1 MNQLP
6 SVGPGNVLK
15 DIIGADVFPVIELTT
30 IYRQEENSDIIMNA
44 HRILHGE
51 YPVMD
56 NKSKDFFLLA
66 RPSGNAVIEEV
77 GKLVAAKMP
86 KYVHTKPSEVQ
97 VLTPMRQGELGVE
110 NLNKELQQIL
120 NPPDA
125 SKKEHVAHEVI
136 FREGDK
142 VMQIKNDYKL
152 EWAIYDASGH
162 FEQEKGVGVFNGDI
176 GVIQTI
182 DTYAEE
188 IEVLMDDEQIGRAH
202 V

>member
-1 MNQLP
+1 
-6 SVGPGNVLK
+6 
-15 DIIGADVFPVIELTT
+15 
-30 IYRQEENSDIIMNA
+30 
-44 HRILHGE
+44 
-51 YPVMD
+51 
-56 NKSKDFFLLA
+56 
-66 RPSGNAVIEEV
+66 
-77 GKLVAAKMP
+77 
-86 KYVHTKPSEVQ
+86 
-97 VLTPMRQGELGVE
+97 MRQGELGVE

-188 IEVLMDDEQIGRAH
+188 IEVLMDDERTVKYAFKQLDELELAYAITIHKSQGSEYPAVILPLLNGPRVLMHRNLLYTAITRARKCVVIVGNGYKIYEMVDNADEQKRYSGLKQAIREVEDH
-202 V
+202 YSDI